1 MSRRYK
7 DMSENKYVVLNIR
20 EQRLKENRKCKCS
33 DDEDKK
39 CGCSK
44 PKDTPASKARNW
56 LFNNLKR

>member
-1 MSRRYK
+1 MNRYK
-7 DMSENKYVVLNIR
+7 NMSENKWKVLNIR

-44 PKDTPASKARNW
+44 PKDTIATQARNW